1 MTNKIV
7 SVLLGMFLFLLPTA
21 NATSFTSS
29 FTDNEFSNYIDN
41 LTMNTTEATYGQSI
55 DVGLTT
61 KKSFDHVSL
70 LFSNG
75 TKKDEVSLVK
85 TSDNYYSG
93 KVNITS
99 SFVKGVYQLTS
110 IKLDEQD
117 LAISDKMIKFSI
129 VDLPAP
135 TIEKMSNKST
145 TIKGVFLPNSQVQ
158 ISKNNIVL
166 KTVSTNSN
174 GEYAYAVKP
183 IKAGTKI
190 TVIGLSNDIKSQST
204 TIAVSDLIAPSVSSI
219 STVSDQSQYVTG
231 KSEAY
236 ANVKVYNGSKLIGKS
251 VVTSYGKFNVKIA
264 KQKANTVLKVITIDK
279 SNNQSNPF
287 SVRVIDRTAPSV
299 PSISSLKENATI
311 ITGKTEPKATVK
323 LYINNGYT
331 AKTTSNSIGTYSFK
345 VSKLKAYTS
354 IKVTSQDLAGNQS
367 KPATFEVQSNQPIS
381 NGQLIIINTQS
392 NKLSYYNKGKLVK
405 TFSVATGKSSTP
417 TPTGKFKILNK
428 IKNRPWYKE
437 NIPGGDP
444 RNPLGKRW
452 MGLSVGDSPGSSY
465 GIHGN
470 NKESSIGQHVSNG
483 CIRMHN
489 SEIAWLF
496 EQVKTGTTVIIAK
509 SSNSNGKIA
518 HSYGISI
525 TA

>member
-21 NATSFTSS
+21 NATSLTSS

-41 LTMNTTEATYGQSI
+41 LTMNTTEAAYGQTI
-55 DVGLTT
+55 DIGLTT
-61 KKSFDHVSL
+61 KKSFEHITL
-70 LFSNG
+70 FFSNG
-75 TKKDEVSLVK
+75 TKKNEVPLLK
-85 TSDNYYSG
+85 TSNNYYSG
-93 KVNITS
+93 KINITS
-99 SFVKGVYQLTS
+99 NFEKGIYQLSS

-117 LAISDKMIKFSI
+117 LSITDKDIKYSI

-145 TIKGVFLPNSQVQ
+145 SINGVFLPNSEVQVL
-158 ISKNNIVL
+158 KNNTLL
-166 KTVSTNSN
+166 KTLPTNSK
-174 GEYAYAVKP
+174 GEYSYAVKP

-190 TVIGLSNDIKSQST
+190 TVIGLSNHIKSQST
-204 TIAVSDLIAPSVSSI
+204 TISVSDLIAPIVSSI
-219 STVSDQSQYVTG
+219 SAVSDQSQSISG

-236 ANVKVYNGSKLIGKS
+236 ANVKVYSGNKLIGKG
-251 VVTSYGKFNVKIA
+251 VVTSYGKFNVKIT
-264 KQKANTVLKVITIDK
+264 KQKANALVEVVSIDK
-279 SNNQSNPF
+279 SNNQSKPL
-287 SVRVIDRTAPSV
+287 SVRVMDRTAPSS
-299 PSISSLKENATI
+299 PSIKSLKENATI

-323 LYINNGYT
+323 LYINNGYI
-331 AKTTSNSIGTYSFK
+331 AKTTSNSIGTYSFR
-345 VSKLKAYTS
+345 VSKLKAFAS
-354 IKVTSQDLAGNQS
+354 IKITSQDLAGNQS
-367 KPATFEVQSNQPIS
+367 KPATIEVQSNQPIS
-381 NGQLIIINTQS
+381 NGQLIIINTKS

-428 IKNRPWYKE
+428 VKNRPWYKE

-452 MGLSVGDSPGSSY
+452 MGLSVGDSPGNSY

-470 NKESSIGQHVSNG
+470 NKESSIGKSVSNG

-496 EQVKTGTTVIIAK
+496 EQIQTGTTVIIAK

-518 HSYGISI
+518 HSHGISI
-525 TA
+525 AS